1 VNPSR
6 KFAIVPSVGRRT
18 KAEPGSEE
26 KTAGMMDA
34 VRERPERLATAIGG
48 AALVVWGANKLSR
61 DRHPLGALMATT
73 GAGLIWRSARGGDTR
88 SRLAGSH
95 GINVAESCSINRP
108 PQELY
113 EFWRNLELLP
123 RVIPQLS
130 SVRVIDA
137 RRSHWVAKGPA
148 GFPVEWYAD
157 IINDIPNEL
166 IAWRTT
172 EGSSVA
178 SAGSVHFERLAP
190 GRGAVVRVRLQY
202 NPPAGKLGAAFASAF
217 RDDPSTVIREGLRR
231 FKQLMETGEIP
242 TTEGQPRG
250 AR

>member
-1 VNPSR
+1 
-6 KFAIVPSVGRRT
+6 
-18 KAEPGSEE
+18 
-26 KTAGMMDA
+26 MMNA
-34 VRERPERLATAIGG
+34 VMERPERLATAIGG

-61 DRHPLGALMATT
+61 QHHPLGALMATT
-73 GAGLIWRSARGGDTR
+73 GAGLIWRSARGDTR
-88 SRLAGSH
+88 ARLAGSR
-95 GINVAESCSINRP
+95 GVNVEESCSINRP

-113 EFWRNLELLP
+113 QFWRRLELLP
-123 RVIPQLS
+123 RVMPELS

-148 GFPVEWYAD
+148 GLPTEWYAD

-178 SAGSVHFERLAP
+178 SAGSVRFERQTP
-190 GRGAVVRVRLQY
+190 GRGTTVRVRLQY
-202 NPPAGKLGAAFASAF
+202 DPPGGKLGAAFAWAF
-217 RDDPSTVIREGLRR
+217 RDEPSLVIREGLRR
-231 FKQLMETGEIP
+231 FKQLVETGEIP
-242 TTEGQPRG
+242 TIEGQPRG